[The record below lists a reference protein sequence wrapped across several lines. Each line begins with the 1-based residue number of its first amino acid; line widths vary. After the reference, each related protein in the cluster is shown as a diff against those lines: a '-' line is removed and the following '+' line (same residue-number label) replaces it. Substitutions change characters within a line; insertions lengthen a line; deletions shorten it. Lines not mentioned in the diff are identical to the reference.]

1 MSNLQDLEYTLS
13 KKLEKLRKD
22 FLGEYFRLKTESIFQ
37 EFQQLEPTDY
47 DQLAHL
53 KYKLDSMNELQQ
65 DIQTYIDNAKLTQ

>member
-47 DQLAHL
+47 DQLTNL

>member
-1 MSNLQDLEYTLS
+1 MSNLQDLENALS

-47 DQLAHL
+47 DQLTNL